1 MRFHSACL
9 TGVTHVLD
17 LLVIFY
23 ALGTLLSSQLAG
35 VGILVGIALQR
46 MLKKVFK
53 AMHKMSSKDAQNVA

>member
-35 VGILVGIALQR
+35 VGILVLPYKSLAIT
-46 MLKKVFK
+46 
-53 AMHKMSSKDAQNVA
+53 